1 MRMNEWNNL
10 TGTPLALPLADGRA
24 FLLAAAGPA
33 PTVEWGAGDFTAEP
47 DGVEVRREV
56 RPKDI
61 DGFPTAPGRHILLP
75 EVVQAAREL
84 GCRSDGHIYAWDE
97 DTRTLTVAFGWP
109 GAGALDEEDEES
121 ELGAAA

>member
-1 MRMNEWNNL
+1 MDMNEWNNL
-10 TGTPLALPLADGRA
+10 TDTPLTLSLADGRA
-24 FLLAAAGPA
+24 LLLAAAGPA
-33 PTVEWGAGDFTAEP
+33 PTVEWGAGDFAVEA

-56 RPKDI
+56 RPMGI
-61 DGFPTAPGRHILLP
+61 DGFPTAPGRHILLA

-97 DTRTLTVAFGWP
+97 DTHTLTAAFGWP

-121 ELGAAA
+121 DPGAA